1 MTSLSSFHFII
12 NNPGFALT
20 YLNTLIS
27 SSLSSCDVFNKTKLI
42 KILFIQMLNINARI
56 FSPVF
61 L

>member
-1 MTSLSSFHFII
+1 
-12 NNPGFALT
+12 
-20 YLNTLIS
+20 
-27 SSLSSCDVFNKTKLI
+27 LSSCDVFNKTKLI